1 QGADACYVQADRF
14 AEEQWEEQVGL
25 VAEDQPGQAPAGVRL
40 GRGECQHAHRDVW
53 VCAFSVGVGVMAA
66 VLGDPPAVAEPDAEI
81 AVQNAEDVADLP
93 GAGDLPVPGVV
104 AQEPGLSEH
113 NGQEPGYGQLP
124 P

>member
-1 QGADACYVQADRF
+1 MQADRF
-14 AEEQWEEQVGL
+14 AEQQREEQIGL
-25 VAEDQPGQAPAGVRL
+25 VAEDQPGQATAGLRL
-40 GRGECQHAHRDVW
+40 GRGESQHVHRDVW
-53 VCAFSVGVGVMAA
+53 ICAFGVGVGVMAA

-81 AVQNAEDVADLP
+81 AVQNAEDVTDLP

-113 NGQEPGYGQLP
+113 DGQECGYGQLP